1 MRHFG
6 HHHRKVTATLGL
18 ALAAMSVPTLAIAQ
32 QIYVGST
39 ESGAVV
45 LSGFRS
51 AATPRLLLDGASK
64 GPADGRGSFDAA
76 VKSRSPLLDRLI
88 ERVASEVSVS
98 PQLLHAVIAV
108 ESGYDARAVSPKGAQ
123 GLMQLMPATAQ
134 RFGVQDSF
142 DPEQNVR
149 AGATYLRSL
158 LDLFGGDARLAL
170 AAYNAG
176 EGAVIQSG
184 NRIPAFAETQAYVPR
199 VLARLARVQ

>member
-1 MRHFG
+1 MCRFRP
-6 HHHRKVTATLGL
+6 HHRKVAAAL
-18 ALAAMSVPTLAIAQ
+18 ALAWMTVPALAIAQ

-51 AATPRLLLDGASK
+51 AATPQLLLDGASK
-64 GPADGRGSFDAA
+64 GTADGRGSLDTI
-76 VKSRSPLLDRLI
+76 VKSRSPLLDRMI
-88 ERVASEVSVS
+88 DRIASEVSVS
-98 PQLLHAVIAV
+98 RQLLHAVIAV
-108 ESGYDARAVSPKGAQ
+108 ESGYDSRAVSPKGAQ

-134 RFGVQDSF
+134 RFGVQDPF

-149 AGATYLRSL
+149 GGATFLRSL
-158 LDLFGGDARLAL
+158 LDTFAGDARLAL

-176 EGAVIQSG
+176 ESAVIRAG

-199 VLARLARVQ
+199 VLAGVARAP

>member
-6 HHHRKVTATLGL
+6 QHHRKVAAAL
-18 ALAAMSVPTLAIAQ
+18 ALAAMSVPPSAIAQ

-51 AATPRLLLDGASK
+51 AATPQLLLDGTSK
-64 GPADGRGSFDAA
+64 GPGDGRASFDAA
-76 VKSRSPLLDRLI
+76 AKSRSPLVDALIDRI
-88 ERVASEVSVS
+88 ASEVSIS
-98 PQLLHAVIAV
+98 RQLLHAVIAV
-108 ESGYDARAVSPKGAQ
+108 ESGYDSRAVSPKGAQ

-134 RFGVQDSF
+134 RFGVQDAF

-158 LDLFGGDARLAL
+158 LHMFEGDARLAL

-176 EGAVIQSG
+176 ESAVIRSG
-184 NRIPAFAETQAYVPR
+184 NRIPDFAETQAYVPR
-199 VLARLARVQ
+199 VLARLGRLH